1 MFLEN
6 FLANLISGI
15 TLLIFG
21 RKKENAKLEQGS
33 NNKQKNKGGQNIVQ
47 NIGTQH
53 IHYHYHNYYIDPKD
67 IPPSEIK
74 NTNITGTIYDND
86 E

>member
-1 MFLEN
+1 MFWEN
-6 FLANLISGI
+6 FWANLISGI

-21 RKKENAKLEQGS
+21 RKKENAKLKQGS

-47 NIGTQH
+47 NIGIQN
-53 IHYHYHNYYIDPKD
+53 IHYHYHSYYIDPKD

-74 NTNITGTIYDND
+74 STGITGTIHDNN